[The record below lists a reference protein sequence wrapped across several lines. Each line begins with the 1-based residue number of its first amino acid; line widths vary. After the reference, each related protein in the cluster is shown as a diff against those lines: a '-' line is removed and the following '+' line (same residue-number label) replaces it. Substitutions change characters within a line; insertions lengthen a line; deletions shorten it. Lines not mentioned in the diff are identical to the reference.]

1 MSTDS
6 VAQAAVG
13 EVSASQLGVA
23 AAVAFQLVVV
33 VALTPLL
40 VGVMRQTRA
49 RMEGRVGPGVTQ
61 PWRDVRKLMA
71 KEPLRAAGSGS
82 LMWSMPLLLM
92 SSSLVVCALVPLVGT
107 QTLTLIPDD
116 LFVVVSVLLLGTV
129 ALALLGLEAGT
140 AFGGMGSSRHMTIAA
155 LVEPTVL
162 VAVYALSIPVGTSA
176 LSAIVAER
184 AHDPAAVVSPAA
196 LLAVVALA
204 IAVLAETGRLPVDNP
219 STHLELTM
227 VHEAMVLESSGR
239 DLAWLELGSW
249 LRLTA
254 LLGLVVN
261 LVVPWGIA
269 TSVSLT
275 AALVGVMAITLKL
288 VVAGVLVAAG
298 EVFLAKLRLF
308 RVPELL
314 AGSFV
319 LAFLAVTASYL
330 IGSA

>member
-1 MSTDS
+1 MSTLP
-6 VAQAAVG
+6 VPGLLAVQVVG
-13 EVSASQLGVA
+13 AL
-23 AAVAFQLVVV
+23 AF
-33 VALTPLL
+33 TPLL
-40 VGVMRQTRA
+40 VGLMRQTRA
-49 RMEGRVGPGVTQ
+49 RLEGRAGPGVTQ
-61 PWRDVRKLMA
+61 PWRDVRKLLA
-71 KEPLRAAGSGS
+71 KEPLQAAGTGPLLSAT
-82 LMWSMPLLLM
+82 PLLLIT
-92 SSSLVVCALVPLVGT
+92 SSLVLCALVPLVGT
-107 QTLTLIPDD
+107 GSLALVPDD

-129 ALALLGLEAGT
+129 ALALLGLESGT

-176 LSAIVAER
+176 LSAIVAAR
-184 AHDPAAVVSPAA
+184 AQDPASVVSPVG
-196 LLAVVALA
+196 LLAVVALG

-239 DLAWLELGSW
+239 DLAWLEVGSW

-261 LVVPWGIA
+261 LAIPWGVA
-269 TSVSLT
+269 TTPSLS
-275 AALVGVMAITLKL
+275 AVLVGVVAIVVKL
-288 VVAGVLVAAG
+288 SAAGMLVAAG

-319 LAFLAVTASYL
+319 LAFLAVTASFL
-330 IGSA
+330 IGGTA